1 MGKAYLNENL
11 VYICTYLLHL
21 CAITCLHDSEVD
33 QSKVRKKIIT
43 NTRTTELIG
52 VYDADATIIGE
63 ISYWIGARLGIRHCS
78 LCDITHSL
86 FRKRSEWQDEAD
98 RLKKDSG
105 IEFKAFHRDD
115 QPADVKKVIAGTYP
129 AVVARSEINQLHV
142 FMNEAEISACGQSPE
157 KFMKAIREKLT
168 K

>member
-21 CAITCLHDSEVD
+21 CAITCLHDSEVE

-78 LCDITHSL
+78 LWAFTFASVSIEGQPIEIL
-86 FRKRSEWQDEAD
+86 P
-98 RLKKDSG
+98 SG
-105 IEFKAFHRDD
+105 TTPDASTIIKLGA
-115 QPADVKKVIAGTYP
+115 P
-129 AVVARSEINQLHV
+129 VA
-142 FMNEAEISACGQSPE
+142 NES
-157 KFMKAIREKLT
+157 R
-168 K
+168 